1 MLKYIQG
8 STSSLVKEDGSAD
21 ATYQYTDFGETTIHD
36 GVVAYTT
43 DADGNQNSQNLIGTE
58 GNVGAVAGSYKG
70 RLVAKRLG
78 YKGKKRNLFIATY
91 GIKGAVVGA
100 IIGVLAGYGI
110 GVAMGASSSS
120 GLAVKGVNSA
130 IKRVASDQNKVRHI
144 MQSKHAWT
152 KVSKKN
158 QWKYVKPIVKKAM
171 KSGKMK
177 AIGKTKGKEIVY
189 KFAYNYKGKI
199 IEGTCIAKK
208 GVVKL
213 SDAWVKT
220 IGL

>member
-1 MLKYIQG
+1 M
-8 STSSLVKEDGSAD
+8 
-21 ATYQYTDFGETTIHD
+21 
-36 GVVAYTT
+36 
-43 DADGNQNSQNLIGTE
+43 IGTE

-100 IIGVLAGYGI
+100 IIGAFAGYGI

-130 IKRVASDQNKVRHI
+130 IRRVASDQNKVRHI
-144 MQSKHAWT
+144 MQSKHEWT
-152 KVSKKN
+152 KVTKKN
-158 QWKYVKPIVKKAM
+158 QWKYVKLIVKR
-171 KSGKMK
+171 
-177 AIGKTKGKEIVY
+177 KGKEIVY
-189 KFAYNYKGKI
+189 KFVYNYKEKI

-213 SDAWVKT
+213 SDTWVKT

>member
-1 MLKYIQG
+1 MC
-8 STSSLVKEDGSAD
+8 
-21 ATYQYTDFGETTIHD
+21 YTGGIHD
-36 GVVAYTT
+36 QSTGLYYLNARYYNPVNYVDPSGHFLVSTAVLVGVGV
-43 DADGNQNSQNLIGTE
+43 GGI
-58 GNVGAVAGSYKG
+58 VGAIAGSYKG

-100 IIGVLAGYGI
+100 IIGAFAGYGI
-110 GVAMGASSSS
+110 GVCYGASSSS

-130 IKRVASDQNKVRHI
+130 IRRVASDQNKVRHI
-144 MQSKHAWT
+144 MQSKHEWT
-152 KVSKKN
+152 KVTKKN
-158 QWKYVKPIVKKAM
+158 QWKYVKPIVKKEM
-171 KSGKMK
+171 KSGKME

-189 KFAYNYKGKI
+189 KFVYNYKGKI

>member
-1 MLKYIQG
+1 MV
-8 STSSLVKEDGSAD
+8 S
-21 ATYQYTDFGETTIHD
+21 
-36 GVVAYTT
+36 
-43 DADGNQNSQNLIGTE
+43 
-58 GNVGAVAGSYKG
+58 
-70 RLVAKRLG
+70 
-78 YKGKKRNLFIATY
+78 
-91 GIKGAVVGA
+91 
-100 IIGVLAGYGI
+100 
-110 GVAMGASSSS
+110 VAMGASSSS

-130 IKRVASDQNKVRHI
+130 IRRVAFDQNKVRHI

-152 KVSKKN
+152 KVTKKN

-171 KSGKMK
+171 KSGKME

-189 KFAYNYKGKI
+189 KFVYNYKGKI

-220 IGL
+220 TGL